1 MADEKFKRAI
11 FEALT
16 REYDS
21 MIPQASEHTFSP
33 GFERKMQKLISRREK
48 PYYIV
53 INTVGK
59 RAACIILAAIIVF
72 TMTVMNVEAL
82 RNAFRDFF
90 VNIFEKFSIVQSADK
105 DNVPETIED
114 IYEITY
120 DLCGFTKEVWV
131 DTDLDRR
138 TRYIKDGY
146 CVRFNQ
152 AVKSFFDERI
162 NTEDA
167 AISTITINGHE
178 AMYYCDNHNYDTIIW
193 DNGDYIFTLSAN
205 IGKDKLIEIAKT
217 VQKVE

>member
-1 MADEKFKRAI
+1 MADKKFKRAI
-11 FEALT
+11 FEALAH
-16 REYDS
+16 EYNS

-33 GFERKMQKLISRREK
+33 EFERKMQKLISRREK
-48 PYYIV
+48 PYYML

-59 RAACIILAAIIVF
+59 RAACIILAVIIIS
-72 TMTVMNVEAL
+72 TMTVVNVDAL

-90 VNIFEKFSIVQSADK
+90 VNIFEKFSIVQSADN
-105 DNVPETIED
+105 DNTSETIED

-120 DLCGFTKEVWV
+120 DLSGFTKEVWV

-146 CVRFNQ
+146 YIGFSQ

-167 AISTITINGHE
+167 VISTITVNGHE
-178 AMYYCDNHNYDTIIW
+178 AMYYCDNHDYDTIIW
-193 DNGDYIFTLSAN
+193 DNGDYIFILSAN
-205 IGKDKLIEIAKT
+205 VGKDELIEIAKS

>member
-1 MADEKFKRAI
+1 MADKKFKRAI
-11 FEALT
+11 FEVLT
-16 REYDS
+16 QEYNS
-21 MIPQASEHTFSP
+21 VIPPASEHTFSP
-33 GFERKMQKLISRREK
+33 EFERKMQKLISRREK
-48 PYYIV
+48 PYYML
-53 INTVGK
+53 INTVVK
-59 RAACIILAAIIVF
+59 RVACIILAVIIIS
-72 TMTVMNVEAL
+72 TMTVVNVEAL

-90 VNIFEKFSIVQSADK
+90 VNIFEKFSIVQSADN
-105 DNVPETIED
+105 DNFPETIED

-138 TRYIKDGY
+138 TRYTKDGY

-167 AISTITINGHE
+167 VISTITVNGHE
-178 AMYYCDNHNYDTIIW
+178 AMYYCDNHDYDTIIW
-193 DNGDYIFTLSAN
+193 DNGDYIFILSAN
-205 IGKDKLIEIAKT
+205 VGKDELIEIAKS